1 LTLFVTL
8 PQKPDLRMGMFQ
20 PEIKPDGCQ
29 VTLGPLIDRE
39 YSPAL
44 GMHPARQ
51 MKARSDRRVIQ
62 PTIKE
67 LLESRQRGIATGL
80 MPFAATSEAAFKFL
94 R

>member
-1 LTLFVTL
+1 MV
-8 PQKPDLRMGMFQ
+8 Q
-20 PEIKPDGCQ
+20 PEIKPDGRQ
-29 VTLGPLIDRE
+29 VALGPLVDRKD
-39 YSPAL
+39 SLAL

-80 MPFAATSEAAFKFL
+80 MPFTTTSEVAFKFL